1 MLEKEKGFC
10 YVTRKGVLKQKKTKK
25 QKNFN
30 FNIELTLQ
38 YAAL

>member
-10 YVTRKGVLKQKKTKK
+10 YVTRKGVLKQKKN

>member
-1 MLEKEKGFC
+1 MLEKEKVLC
-10 YVTRKGVLKQKKTKK
+10 NVTRKGVLKQKKKT